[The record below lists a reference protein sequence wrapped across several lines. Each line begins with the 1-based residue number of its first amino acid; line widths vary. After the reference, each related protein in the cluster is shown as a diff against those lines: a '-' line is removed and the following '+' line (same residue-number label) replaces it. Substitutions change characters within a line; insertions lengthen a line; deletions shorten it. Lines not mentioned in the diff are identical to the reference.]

1 MLDYFQGKEFDLE
14 ILHTNSK
21 GECIDKIIKA
31 YYEKVAALVMNAR
44 GFIYAAHFINDN
56 IKGIKI
62 KYYERDFNSV
72 VAPAAKGVITGLV
85 IQTYFFVL
93 RCYFE
98 SRWLKKEMGIRNK
111 LLIHMHTRNIFIAP
125 QMNKQLVLHN

>member
-1 MLDYFQGKEFDLE
+1 MILQKKKIGDDYFQGKEFDLE

-62 KYYERDFNSV
+62 KYYEKIYCPF
-72 VAPAAKGVITGLV
+72 VINCIV
-85 IQTYFFVL
+85 Y
-93 RCYFE
+93 
-98 SRWLKKEMGIRNK
+98 LK
-111 LLIHMHTRNIFIAP
+111 
-125 QMNKQLVLHN
+125 